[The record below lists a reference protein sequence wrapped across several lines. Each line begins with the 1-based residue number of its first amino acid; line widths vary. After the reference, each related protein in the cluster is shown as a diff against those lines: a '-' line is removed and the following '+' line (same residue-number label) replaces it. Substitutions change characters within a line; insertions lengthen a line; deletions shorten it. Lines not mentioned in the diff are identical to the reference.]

1 MLQKVEKLI
10 KHGKHGK
17 HSLYVDHFLT
27 SYREKARVGNS
38 HATVPLNIFSSRFS
52 AQKNGRLNS
61 GSGERN
67 GSPWPPWRLPT
78 ACDPKYTDPRV
89 LLHSRYAHGLIFNLL
104 YKAVHQE
111 VSSENITSLTLFL
124 LELALSLP
132 QTDFSGKVRKHGSE
146 AQEYRIMYLL
156 GIKCAYL
163 L

>member
-1 MLQKVEKLI
+1 M
-10 KHGKHGK
+10 
-17 HSLYVDHFLT
+17 
-27 SYREKARVGNS
+27 
-38 HATVPLNIFSSRFS
+38 
-52 AQKNGRLNS
+52 QKNGRLNS
-61 GSGERN
+61 GSAERN

-78 ACDPKYTDPRV
+78 PCEADKYVDPRV

-132 QTDFSGKVRKHGSE
+132 QTDFSGKVRDEFSFVP
-146 AQEYRIMYLL
+146 YLD
-156 GIKCAYL
+156 IL